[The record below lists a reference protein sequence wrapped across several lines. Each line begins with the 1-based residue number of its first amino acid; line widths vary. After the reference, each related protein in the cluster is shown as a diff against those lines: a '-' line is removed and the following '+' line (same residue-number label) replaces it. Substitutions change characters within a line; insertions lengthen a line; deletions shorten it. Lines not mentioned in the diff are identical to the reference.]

1 MHSSLVELVICIGK
15 SASPKAVSLDVQAH
29 SCGNTDLSSFN
40 YSWGAVDLLTD
51 GVAVKKQAH
60 GRGREKK
67 KSMKRTT
74 ETLSPNRFLSI
85 LVNEIETF

>member
-67 KSMKRTT
+67 KINEKDDRN
-74 ETLSPNRFLSI
+74 TLSKQIPFDSSK
-85 LVNEIETF
+85 